1 MRGVINAIASRIS
14 GKYLARIALV
24 CAAQFAAGK
33 VGDALQTV
41 NDGGIGPVWPASGI
55 ALAALLLW
63 DYSVWPGVAAGAFLL
78 AFLSPLPHWAA
89 VLYAAGTTLAAALGV
104 FLLRSITKFDNSLSH
119 LRDALGLIILGAFV
133 SSTVSASIGASIL
146 FANLRSWSGLGLAGL
161 VYWLGDST
169 GVLLLTP
176 VTLMFPNILRTRDR
190 KRITELALFLVLL
203 TIGGFIV
210 FGDFPLVRIKL
221 HILTFAVLPFV
232 MWAAI
237 RLGVSA
243 TALSIF
249 AIGTVATVETALGS
263 GPFTTNTPIMN
274 AVLLDVFFAV
284 VSITGLILASAIAE
298 REQAERE
305 RERLVRER
313 AEAEAQ
319 LRFAAIVESSED
331 AIISGT
337 LDGIIVSW
345 NAGAQ
350 RMYGYPEA
358 EVVGKPITILAPPE
372 RPDEENRILETLRAG
387 GRIENFETIRVTKA
401 GERISVSLSISPI
414 KDSSGRIVGISGIA
428 RDITERKLAEEAMRE
443 SEERLRLAAQA
454 GKMYAFEWDVATDV
468 MVRSSEYVNVL
479 GASEPRTLTH
489 QQVLERIHPEDRP
502 KLLEAIA
509 RHSLENPTVDVTY
522 RVLLPGKSPI
532 WVKSSGRAFFDG
544 EDRMLRVIGMV
555 ADVTDQK
562 LAEEALR
569 SSEER
574 LRLAQ
579 KAARMGTFERN
590 IRTGVNTWTPEM
602 ESMYG
607 LPPGGFGQTRTAF
620 ENLVHPDDRAE
631 VMKLVDEALKT
642 GRPTHGE
649 WRVVWPD
656 ESVHWIAGRWQV
668 LMEESGEPSRVVG
681 VDMDITE
688 RKRSEEALADVT
700 RKLINAQELERT
712 RIGRELHDDI
722 GQRLAMLAIGLEQL
736 QQESPALPAEVR
748 SQMGELK
755 KQTFEIA
762 ADIQSLSHQLHS
774 AKLQYLGI
782 AAAMRGFCQEFGE
795 QQKVE
800 VDFQTHD
807 LPSPVSP
814 DTALCLFRV
823 LQEAL
828 HNSAKH
834 SGVRHFEVRLW
845 GTSDEIHLTVRDPG
859 VSFDR
864 EAAKQSRG
872 LGLISMEER
881 LKLVN
886 GTLSIESQPRRG
898 TTIHARVPLRSGSDS
913 MRATG

>member
-1 MRGVINAIASRIS
+1 
-14 GKYLARIALV
+14 
-24 CAAQFAAGK
+24 
-33 VGDALQTV
+33 
-41 NDGGIGPVWPASGI
+41 
-55 ALAALLLW
+55 
-63 DYSVWPGVAAGAFLL
+63 
-78 AFLSPLPHWAA
+78 
-89 VLYAAGTTLAAALGV
+89 
-104 FLLRSITKFDNSLSH
+104 
-119 LRDALGLIILGAFV
+119 
-133 SSTVSASIGASIL
+133 
-146 FANLRSWSGLGLAGL
+146 
-161 VYWLGDST
+161 
-169 GVLLLTP
+169 
-176 VTLMFPNILRTRDR
+176 
-190 KRITELALFLVLL
+190 
-203 TIGGFIV
+203 
-210 FGDFPLVRIKL
+210 
-221 HILTFAVLPFV
+221 
-232 MWAAI
+232 
-237 RLGVSA
+237 
-243 TALSIF
+243 
-249 AIGTVATVETALGS
+249 
-263 GPFTTNTPIMN
+263 
-274 AVLLDVFFAV
+274 
-284 VSITGLILASAIAE
+284 
-298 REQAERE
+298 
-305 RERLVRER
+305 
-313 AEAEAQ
+313 
-319 LRFAAIVESSED
+319 
-331 AIISGT
+331 
-337 LDGIIVSW
+337 
-345 NAGAQ
+345 
-350 RMYGYPEA
+350 
-358 EVVGKPITILAPPE
+358 
-372 RPDEENRILETLRAG
+372 
-387 GRIENFETIRVTKA
+387 
-401 GERISVSLSISPI
+401 
-414 KDSSGRIVGISGIA
+414 VGISGIA
-428 RDITERKLAEEAMRE
+428 RDITERKRAEEAMRE

-468 MVRSSEYVNVL
+468 VVRSSEYVNVL
-479 GASEPRTLTH
+479 GRSEPRTLTH
-489 QQVLERIHPEDRP
+489 QQAMEKVHPDDRE
-502 KLLEAIA
+502 KLVAA
-509 RHSLENPTVDVTY
+509 VDRHSLENPTVDVTY

-544 EDRMLRVIGMV
+544 EGRMLRVIGMV

-579 KAARMGTFERN
+579 KAARIGTFERN

-642 GRPTHGE
+642 GQPTHGE

-688 RKRSEEALADVT
+688 RKLAEAALANVS
-700 RKLINAQELERT
+700 RKLIEAQEHERT

-762 ADIQSLSHQLHS
+762 ADIQSLSHELHS

-814 DTALCLFRV
+814 DTALCFFRV

-845 GTSDEIHLTVRDPG
+845 GASDEIHLTVSDPG

-898 TTIHARVPLRSGSDS
+898 TTIHARVPLRSGSDYLH
-913 MRATG
+913 ATG